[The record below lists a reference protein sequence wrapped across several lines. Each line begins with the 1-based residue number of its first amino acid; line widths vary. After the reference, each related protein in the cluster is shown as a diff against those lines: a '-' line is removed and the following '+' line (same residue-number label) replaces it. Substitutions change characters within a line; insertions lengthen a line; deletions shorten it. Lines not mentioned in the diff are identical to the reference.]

1 MNKSLKDYYYT
12 NIAGVNLT
20 EKLYVYEK
28 GKKIIMKVYQNLIL
42 VKHFCLQTLLIKIH
56 KDYIIVYKWNG
67 NKQMYLFNSKT

>member
-12 NIAGVNLT
+12 NIAGVNLR

-28 GKKIIMKVYQNLIL
+28 GKKIIMKVYQNFIW

-56 KDYIIVYKWNG
+56 
-67 NKQMYLFNSKT
+67 